1 MKPWKE
7 AKALMLSREGR
18 RDAGLEQPWGG
29 CENVRWAEPGRTP
42 PRSPGKTLGQDPSNR
57 PSKGACTEGVR
68 PSFHS
73 EPQFPKPA
81 LKPLVLAR
89 TPEGSWKKFIYP
101 ALFISFKL
109 VYLFWEG

>member
-42 PRSPGKTLGQDPSNR
+42 RGALEKHLDKTPATGLQ
-57 PSKGACTEGVR
+57 KG
-68 PSFHS
+68 
-73 EPQFPKPA
+73 PA
-81 LKPLVLAR
+81 LKVC
-89 TPEGSWKKFIYP
+89 GP
-101 ALFISFKL
+101 AFMQSHGFPSQH
-109 VYLFWEG
+109 